1 MLVAR
6 VDRPLEQRKTD
17 HIAGYI
23 VARLTAAE
31 LHINNVAVRPEY
43 RRQGIGCDLLSRVL
57 QEGKN
62 LAATHAFLEV
72 RAGNSRAQALY
83 EKCGLVAVGRR
94 PNYYSGPAEDAV
106 IMSVSLQKS
115 ERVDGRKV

>member
-6 VDRPLEQRKTD
+6 VARPLEQLKTD

-23 VARLTAAE
+23 VARMAAGE
-31 LHINNVAVRPEY
+31 LHINNVAVRREY
-43 RRQGIGCDLLSRVL
+43 RRQGIGRDLLGRVL
-57 QEGKN
+57 QEGRKLN
-62 LAATHAFLEV
+62 ATAAFLEV

-94 PNYYSGPAEDAV
+94 PNYYFGPVEDAV
-106 IMSVSLQKS
+106 IMSVSLQ
-115 ERVDGRKV
+115 RNA